1 MAIFLKN
8 FTAALLTN
16 ANVAVYTPAATGISG
31 NIRSAS
37 AYNSDTSD
45 RTIDVYIVASG
56 GAGAAA
62 AGNQVYAALL
72 IPAGKTVQLDA
83 LVNKNIIGAGSLV
96 AKASVTTVVSLFVSG
111 YEQTS

>member
-8 FTAALLTN
+8 LTGALLTN
-16 ANVAVYTPAATGISG
+16 ANVAVYTPAATGISAS
-31 NIRSAS
+31 IKSAS

-62 AGNQVYAALL
+62 VGNQIYAALL
-72 IPAGKTVQLDA
+72 IPAGKTVPLDN

-96 AKASVTTVVSLFVSG
+96 AKASVTSVVALFVSG
-111 YEQTS
+111 IEQTS